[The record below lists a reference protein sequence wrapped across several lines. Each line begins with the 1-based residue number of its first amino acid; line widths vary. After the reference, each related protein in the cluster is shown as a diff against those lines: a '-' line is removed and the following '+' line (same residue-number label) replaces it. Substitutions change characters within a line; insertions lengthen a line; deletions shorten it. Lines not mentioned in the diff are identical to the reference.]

1 MKQTLLFSKQLFR
14 NAFRQ
19 KAFYWLWLLFMLL
32 LIYAGYTGQQHVASQ
47 NEVRQHYQQVIRKS
61 WTDNPDKHPHRMAHY
76 GSFALRLQHPMSLFD
91 FGMEN
96 YAGNAVFLE
105 AHKQNTV
112 NYSEAS
118 FSTGLLRMGELNMAM
133 LLQNILPLILV
144 FLGFGCVAGER
155 ENGTLKMI
163 SSQGGSNF
171 SLLMGRSLGL
181 WLLSGLFL
189 IPAFILTGILLAVTP
204 SVMDASQIA
213 GRMAIVFLCYLF
225 FFWIISVSTIIVS
238 ATSINSKG
246 ALMKLLGLWLLFAMV
261 LPKVVPVLG
270 AGLFPAPSKL
280 QFQTAVEQDILK
292 QGDSHNPNDPFFNK
306 LRDSVL
312 KKYRVRSVQQL
323 PFNYG
328 GLVGRTGE
336 QLSAD
341 TYVKHQDRLL
351 NLYRKQNT
359 FSQLFEWVNPF
370 VMIRN
375 NSMAFCGSDF
385 EAYSSFQQQ
394 AEAYRYALAQRMNEL
409 QMKYV
414 GNVNP
419 KEGSHLLHIDKKH
432 WEAFPDFH
440 YRFLTTG
447 EVTQTGWPSL
457 VALGFWLL
465 VSFLLLRFF
474 SKRFKIIF

>member
-1 MKQTLLFSKQLFR
+1 MEQTFLFAKQLFR
-14 NAFRQ
+14 NALQQ

-32 LIYAGYTGQQHVASQ
+32 LIYAGYTGQQHMASQ
-47 NEVRQHYQQVIRKS
+47 NQVRQHYQQLIRKS

-112 NYSEAS
+112 NFSEAS
-118 FSTGLLRMGELNMAM
+118 FSTGLLRMGELSMAM
-133 LLQNILPLILV
+133 LLQTILPLIIF
-144 FLGFGCVAGER
+144 FLGFGCIAADR

-163 SSQGGSNF
+163 SSQGASNW
-171 SLLMGRSLGL
+171 SLLVGRSLGL
-181 WLLSGLFL
+181 WGLSSLFL
-189 IPAFILTGILLAVTP
+189 LPAFLLTGVLLAFNPANLDV
-204 SVMDASQIA
+204 SQTA
-213 GRMAIVFLCYLF
+213 GRMAIIFPCYLF
-225 FFWIISVSTIIVS
+225 FFWIISVITIIVS
-238 ATSINSKG
+238 ATSISSKN
-246 ALMKLLGLWLLFAMV
+246 ALMKLLGLWLLFAMI
-261 LPKVVPVLG
+261 LPKVVPVLS
-270 AGLFPAPSKL
+270 ASFFPAPSKL
-280 QFQTAVEQDILK
+280 KFQTAVEQDILQ
-292 QGDSHNPNDPFFNK
+292 QGDSHNPNDPFFKN
-306 LRDSVL
+306 LRDSVM
-312 KKYRVRSVQQL
+312 KKYGVDSVQQL

-336 QLSAD
+336 QLSSD
-341 TYVKHQDRLL
+341 TYVKHQDRLF

-359 FSQLFEWVNPF
+359 FSQVFEWVNPF

-414 GNVNP
+414 ANSAP

-432 WEAFPDFH
+432 WKAFPDFH
-440 YRFLTTG
+440 YRFLPIG
-447 EVTQTGWPSL
+447 KVTQTGWPSL
-457 VALGFWLL
+457 AALGFWLL
-465 VSFLLLRFF
+465 VSFLLLLCF
-474 SKRFKIIF
+474 SKRFKIIA